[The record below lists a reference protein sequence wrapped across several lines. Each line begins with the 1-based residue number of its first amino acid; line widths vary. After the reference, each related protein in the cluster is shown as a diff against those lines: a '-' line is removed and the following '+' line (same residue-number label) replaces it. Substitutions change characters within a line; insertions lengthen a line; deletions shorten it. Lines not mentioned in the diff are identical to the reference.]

1 MNYLLQLKAFYDQLE
16 ISPLNSSEI
25 ALWHA
30 LMSIN
35 NKSAW
40 SDTFTVAS
48 SVLCQKAGL
57 KSRNFFK
64 TRNALQQ
71 AGYIEWS
78 QRKGNQAAEY
88 HLNVLYEPLHA
99 NSARSSSHNSADS
112 SSYSSARSSS
122 PLNKHKQNKTNDKK
136 TKRTYAENSDE
147 YKLASYLVARIRT
160 NNAEFKTP
168 NLQNWSND
176 IRLMIE
182 RDGHTAKQIRNMIDW
197 CQADDFWFANI
208 LSAKKLRSKYETM
221 RAQAL
226 RDTRPKQK
234 KSNIQPIE
242 TQQSTFDD
250 AIYNAYLNND
260 EDVEAV
266 IKQYS
271 LDGIELSAERIGV
284 IVDDRARKQHRA

>member
-112 SSYSSARSSS
+112 SSYSSTRSSS
-122 PLNKHKQNKTNDKK
+122 PLNKHKQNKISHKK
-136 TKRTYAENSDE
+136 TRTYAENSDE
-147 YKLASYLVARIRT
+147 YKLASYLVQQIRT
-160 NNAEFKTP
+160 NNPEFKTP
-168 NLQNWSND
+168 NLQSWSND

-182 RDGHTAKQIRNMIDW
+182 RDGHKPKQIKNMIKW
-197 CQADDFWFANI
+197 CQASDFWFANI

-226 RDTRPKQK
+226 RDTRPKQD
-234 KSNIQPIE
+234 KSNVEPIDTHQVDLDE
-242 TQQSTFDD
+242 
-250 AIYNAYLNND
+250 AIYNAYLNSG
-260 EDVEAV
+260 EDVTAV

-271 LDGIELSAERIGV
+271 LDGIMLSAERIGA
-284 IVDDRARKQHRA
+284 IVDERTREQHRA

>member
-1 MNYLLQLKAFYDQLE
+1 MNYLLQLKAFYDRLE
-16 ISPLNSSEI
+16 TSPLNSSEI

-30 LMSIN
+30 LMNIN

-40 SDTFTVAS
+40 SDKFAVAS

-57 KSRNFFK
+57 QSRNFFK

-71 AGYIEWS
+71 AGYIKWS

-88 HLNVLYEPLHA
+88 HLIILYEPLRAYNAH
-99 NSARSSSHNSADS
+99 SCSHSDSDS
-112 SSYSSARSSS
+112 SAHSSS
-122 PLNKHKQNKTNDKK
+122 PLNKQNKTNDKK

-226 RDTRPKQK
+226 RDTRSKQN

-242 TQQSTFDD
+242 TQQSNFDD

-271 LDGIELSAERIGV
+271 LDGIELSAEQIGV
-284 IVDDRARKQHRA
+284 IVDDRTRKQHRA